1 MALNQRQVEVLT
13 KREDFGVVSRMSG
26 ESKASLS
33 SQYRWEK
40 IIMPAPV
47 ALNALGACAVAT
59 GSQTAK
65 ATFKPPRE
73 GFKYLSDFAGFRLQP
88 NLSKCVDLGR
98 FAFMETDKQMG
109 KINMLSEAVY
119 GRFENILEAL
129 SDPEAPSRLLVQ
141 EMEAWNY
148 ASRDCFDSSKEMD
161 GKFKEW
167 INHASELHQACVTAE
182 PTLEDQQVLKDIE
195 SAVAGASIDYQQNI
209 STNQLEKSLEVAT
222 EEFKR
227 ASDGF
232 PKDWDIVGRQ
242 IVKKL
247 ADSLTTALSQA
258 MPVPSTSKP
267 KDANDPAYSQV
278 VRDLIYWELLST
290 AFVGTTDGV
299 AWDKASQATT
309 FVAKMLG
316 QSQKSFGSLASSSEP
331 SQRYKSALD
340 SACRIANGIVAEL
353 EQAGK
358 YPGYTAPNK
367 DSGMVKS
374 WQSDFL
380 SNYTTMITMN
390 ATAKS
395 FLGSIANGST
405 VFGQHNNPDTE
416 AAQLQAKTAQ
426 AQTVVESAKTRLHT
440 ASDALAAARDAYQN
454 STEILVAQQE
464 RLNQVNA
471 KLERLKNSSLEM
483 SAIKGILVQAIA
495 TMLEI
500 KTEIVN
506 LVRFFSAISV
516 AVRFVTEKYV
526 NPYVDA
532 IKAGNDGG
540 MVGPYSMLD
549 FQRSCILNGTTVI
562 RSYFSAFADYASM
575 WARMSQSSVFPMLRM
590 VDELSSFAGM
600 GMDSRMI
607 SRKAGETQEFSRR
620 ALDEISRK
628 AKDGQSKTI
637 RSMETR
643 MSETNENKQ
652 TLPSVS
658 SEIAAAISSG
668 IEKSKRAA
676 EQGLRTEADQ
686 SLLAKSLTR
695 RN

>member
-13 KREDFGVVSRMSG
+13 KREDFGVVSRLSG

-33 SQYRWEK
+33 SQYRWEN
-40 IIMPAPV
+40 IVMPAPV

-65 ATFKPPRE
+65 ATFIPPRE
-73 GFKYLSDFAGFRLQP
+73 GFKYLSDFAGFRLQA

-98 FAFMETDKQMG
+98 FTFMETDKQMG

-119 GRFENILEAL
+119 GKFENILEAL
-129 SDPEAPSRLLVQ
+129 SDPEAPGHLLIR

-148 ASRDCFDSSKEMD
+148 ASRDCLDSSKEMD

-182 PTLEDQQVLKDIE
+182 PTSEDQQVLKDIE

-209 STNQLEKSLEVAT
+209 STNQLEKSLEAST
-222 EEFKR
+222 EAFKR
-227 ASDGF
+227 ASDGL

-242 IVKKL
+242 IVEKL
-247 ADSLTTALSQA
+247 VDSLTAALNQS

-290 AFVGTTDGV
+290 VFLGTTDGI
-299 AWDKASQATT
+299 AWDKAGQATA
-309 FVAKMLG
+309 FAAKMLAH
-316 QSQKSFGSLASSSEP
+316 SQKSFGSLASSSEP

-340 SACRIANGIVAEL
+340 SACKIANGIAAEL

-358 YPGYTAPNK
+358 SPGYTAPNK
-367 DSGMVKS
+367 DSDMVKS
-374 WQSDFL
+374 WQRDFL
-380 SNYTTMITMN
+380 SNYATVITMN

-395 FLGSIANGST
+395 FSGSFANGST
-405 VFGQHNNPDTE
+405 APSQLNNTDTE
-416 AAQLQAKTAQ
+416 IAQVQ
-426 AQTVVESAKTRLHT
+426 AQTAPAQAVLESAKTRLHT
-440 ASDALAAARDAYQN
+440 ASEALAATRETYQN
-454 STEILVAQQE
+454 STSILVEQQE
-464 RLNQVNA
+464 RLNQANS

-483 SAIKGILVQAIA
+483 NAIKGILVQAIA

-500 KTEIVN
+500 KTEVVN

-516 AVRFVTEKYV
+516 AVKFVTEKYV

-532 IKAGNDGG
+532 IKAGSDGDK
-540 MVGPYSMLD
+540 VGPYSMLD
-549 FQRSCILNGTTVI
+549 FKRSCILNSTTII

-575 WARMSQSSVFPMLRM
+575 WARMSQMSIFPMLRM

-600 GMDSRMI
+600 GMDSRMVN
-607 SRKAGETQEFSRR
+607 RKAGETQEFSRR
-620 ALDEISRK
+620 ALDENSRK

-637 RSMETR
+637 RNMDTR
-643 MSETNENKQ
+643 VSETNEKKQ
-652 TLPSVS
+652 TLGSVPSTIS
-658 SEIAAAISSG
+658 AAISSG
-668 IEKSKRAA
+668 VENSKRAA

-695 RN
+695 GN

>member
-13 KREDFGVVSRMSG
+13 ERDDFGIVSRMSG

-33 SQYRWEK
+33 SQYRWEN

-59 GSQTAK
+59 GSQKAN
-65 ATFKPPRE
+65 ATFSPPRE

-109 KINMLSEAVY
+109 KINMLSEAVSEKY
-119 GRFENILEAL
+119 KNILEAL
-129 SDPEAPSRLLVQ
+129 SDPEAPGRLLIQ

-148 ASRDCFDSSKEMD
+148 ASRDCLDSSKEMD
-161 GKFKEW
+161 EKFKEW

-182 PTLEDQQVLKDIE
+182 PTSGDQQVLKDIE
-195 SAVAGASIDYQQNI
+195 SAVSGASIDYQQNI
-209 STNQLEKSLEVAT
+209 STNQLERSLEAAT
-222 EEFKR
+222 EAFKN

-232 PKDWDIVGRQ
+232 PKDWDIVSRQ
-242 IVKKL
+242 IVQKL
-247 ADSLTTALSQA
+247 ADSLTTALDQA
-258 MPVPSTSKP
+258 MPVPSASKP

-290 AFVGTTDGV
+290 AFVGTTDGIS
-299 AWDKASQATT
+299 WDKAGQATT
-309 FVAKMLG
+309 FAAKMLAH
-316 QSQKSFGSLASSSEP
+316 SQKSFGSRASSSDP
-331 SQRYKSALD
+331 SQQYKSTLD

-358 YPGYTAPNK
+358 SAGYTAPNK
-367 DSGMVKS
+367 DSDMVKS
-374 WQSDFL
+374 WQRDFL
-380 SNYTTMITMN
+380 SNYATVITMN

-405 VFGQHNNPDTE
+405 VPSQRGNPDTE
-416 AAQLQAKTAQ
+416 AAQLQVKTAQ
-426 AQTVVESAKTRLHT
+426 AQAVFESAKTRIHT
-440 ASDALAAARDAYQN
+440 ASEALATTRDTYQN
-454 STEILVAQQE
+454 STGILVEQQE
-464 RLNQVNA
+464 RLSQVNA
-471 KLERLKNSSLEM
+471 KLECLKNSSLEM
-483 SAIKGILVQAIA
+483 NAIKGILVQAIA

-506 LVRFFSAISV
+506 LVRFFNAISV
-516 AVRFVTEKYV
+516 SIRFVTEKYV

-532 IKAGNDGG
+532 IKAGNDGDR
-540 MVGPYSMLD
+540 VGPYSMLD
-549 FQRSCILNGTTVI
+549 FQRSCILNGATII
-562 RSYFSAFADYASM
+562 RSYFSAFADYSSM
-575 WARMSQSSVFPMLRM
+575 WARVSQMSIFPMLRM
-590 VDELSSFAGM
+590 VDQLSSFAGM

-607 SRKAGETQEFSRR
+607 SRQAGETQEFSRR

-637 RSMETR
+637 RNMETR
-643 MSETNENKQ
+643 VSETNEKKQ
-652 TLPSVS
+652 TLGSASP
-658 SEIAAAISSG
+658 EISAAISFG
-668 IEKSKRAA
+668 VGNSKRAA
-676 EQGLRTEADQ
+676 QQGLRTEADQ
-686 SLLAKSLTR
+686 SLLAKSLDR
-695 RN
+695 GN